1 MKIQIIKKPKNNN
14 SEIMYY
20 KSTTSSWDIKIVP
33 EDNLLHVLRDKQIEL
48 F

>member
-1 MKIQIIKKPKNNN
+1 MKIQIIKKTKNNN
-14 SEIMYY
+14 LEIMYY
-20 KSTTSSWDIKIVP
+20 ISTTRSWDIKIVH